1 MLKNEFKKS
10 NKVIITVTDKLPEVV
25 FIRVDGVKSIQFNP
39 YVYLKHLNTSAGVS
53 SSARASEQ
61 VQQTKDM
68 MLQLLEFAF
77 YKQQDMN
84 LKLVRVV
91 GELYHGK
98 NLDSY
103 A

>member
-1 MLKNEFKKS
+1 M
-10 NKVIITVTDKLPEVV
+10 
-25 FIRVDGVKSIQFNP
+25 RVNGVNSIQFNS
-39 YVYLKHLNTSAGVS
+39 YLYLKHLNTSSGVS
-53 SSARASEQ
+53 SSAQATEQ
-61 VQQTKDM
+61 VQQSKDM

-91 GELYHGK
+91 GELYQGK